1 MQSKKVVLFV
11 IVLAQLCCTSLWF
24 ASNAVIDQLIDSF
37 GLDPTVLGHLTSAI
51 QLGFIV
57 GTLVFAIW
65 TIADRFSPSLV
76 FLISAVSGALLNL
89 ALLLPDQS
97 LYSLLLLRFG
107 TGFFLA
113 GVYPVGMKIASDHFK
128 EGLGLSL
135 GYLVGALVVGTALP
149 HLVRGLGWELSFS
162 TVVKVTSSLAAVGGI
177 ALWALVP
184 DGPLRVASSGFDP
197 RAIARTF
204 KNPGL
209 TRAAFG
215 YFGHMWELYAFWT
228 FVPLAMLS
236 IAPAE
241 QPELMSIWSFQ
252 VIALGG
258 ISCVLAGYISR
269 SWGPGRTARWA
280 LLASGCC
287 CLFSPLVLSAG
298 QPLQILL
305 FFSFWGMVVIA
316 DSPMFSTLVAAEAE
330 EKSRGTSLTIVNCI
344 GFSLT
349 IASIQLLNY
358 LVDVVSIEWIYL
370 PLTVGPVIGLLTSKK
385 WGIRRSRH

>member
-1 MQSKKVVLFV
+1 
-11 IVLAQLCCTSLWF
+11 
-24 ASNAVIDQLIDSF
+24 
-37 GLDPTVLGHLTSAI
+37 
-51 QLGFIV
+51 
-57 GTLVFAIW
+57 LVFAIW

-76 FLISAVSGALLNL
+76 FLISAVSGALFNL

-97 LYSLLLLRFG
+97 LYSLLILRFG

-149 HLVRGLGWELSFS
+149 HLVRGLGWQLSFS

-184 DGPLRVASSGFDP
+184 DGPFRVPSSGFDP
-197 RAIARTF
+197 KAIARIF

-236 IAPAE
+236 IAPSE
-241 QPELMSIWSFQ
+241 QPEMTSIWSFQ

-269 SWGPGRTARWA
+269 IWGPGRTARWA

-287 CLFSPLVLSAG
+287 CLLSPLVLSAG

-330 EKSRGTSLTIVNCI
+330 DKTRGTSLTIVNCI

-349 IASIQLLNY
+349 IASIQLLNL
-358 LVDVVSIEWIYL
+358 LVDVVSIQWIYL

-385 WGIRRSRH
+385 WRIRRSRH